1 MGPVAHRVSGVTG
14 WAWAFIRAGL
24 SRWVIELLNTGEK
37 AGPFENEN
45 WAANVWDFIYYMESV
60 AHWVSGVT
68 GWVWAFIRA
77 VLPPMA

>member
-37 AGPFENEN
+37 AGPFENED
-45 WAANVWDFIYYMESV
+45 WVPNVGELHLLHGAI

-68 GWVWAFIRA
+68 GGTLAFIRSG
-77 VLPPMA
+77 LPK